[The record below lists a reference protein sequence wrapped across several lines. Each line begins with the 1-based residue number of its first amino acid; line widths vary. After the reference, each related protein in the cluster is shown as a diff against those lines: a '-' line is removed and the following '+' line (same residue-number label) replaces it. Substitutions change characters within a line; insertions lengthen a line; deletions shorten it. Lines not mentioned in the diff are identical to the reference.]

1 LTKIPYSGKENT
13 REYVNNFLKC
23 GLQKYSAKGKED
35 NTRNRRRKENK

>member
-1 LTKIPYSGKENT
+1 
-13 REYVNNFLKC
+13 LKC